1 MGVPTPLSVDK
12 LRNVC
17 DPSTLGIKCT
27 DEMPALEGIIGQ
39 QRAVRAL
46 EFGLE
51 IPDDG
56 FNIYVAGVPGT
67 GKMTAIQSFLEE
79 RAAREPVPPDWC
91 YVNNFDDPYEPS
103 VLKLP
108 AGTGIVLQRDM
119 RNLVRQA
126 RSAIQKAFESD
137 DYATHRDE
145 IVQELNRR
153 RNELFEKMSELARQ
167 RGFLLQL
174 TPMGLVLVPA
184 PGGQPLQEAQI
195 AALTPEERQKL
206 EERRVAVEN
215 ELKGSVKQIRNLEKE
230 AQSKIQELDRLVGL
244 YAVSHLMEDLVEKYE
259 ELPEVAA
266 YLKRVQ
272 EDILEN
278 LDLFRTQPGVQ
289 APAAP
294 IPVPPAA
301 KEMPFRKY
309 QVNVLVDN
317 SRLEHAPVVT
327 DLNPLYNNLFGRIE
341 KEAQFGALYT
351 DFTLIRAGSLHRAN
365 GGYLVLPI
373 LEVLRNPF
381 AWDSLKRAVRNREVV
396 IEEMS
401 ERLGFVAARSLR
413 PQPVP
418 LETKVILVGSPLYYY
433 LLEALDE
440 DFQELF
446 KVKADFD
453 TRMDRNEEN
462 IRGYLAFICNFC
474 QKSGLKQ
481 LDAAAAAKVV
491 EHGSRLAEHQ
501 DKLSTHFAHIADLLR
516 EANFWATRDGARLTG
531 AVHVQRAIEEKI
543 YRSNLLQER
552 IQEMIERGLI
562 LIDTS
567 GEAVGRVNGL
577 AVVSLG
583 DYSFGRPNR
592 ITAST
597 AAGSG
602 GVIDIE
608 REAKL
613 GGPIHT
619 KGVQILSGYL
629 HQKYAQDK
637 PLSMTARL
645 VFEQS
650 YEGVEGDSA
659 SSTELY
665 AILSSLS
672 GLPLKQGI
680 AVTGSVNQHG
690 EVQAIGG
697 VNEKIEGF
705 FEVCRARGL
714 TGEQGVMIPAS
725 NVQNLMLKEEVVEAV
740 NEGKFHIWPV
750 STIDEG
756 ISLLTGVEA
765 GDRREDGS
773 FEPDTVNARVDRRLR
788 EYGEQVKKLG
798 KGEEESRKPEEN
810 DKEEKPEE
818 KRKKEEA
825 DEPTAG

>member
-1 MGVPTPLSVDK
+1 MPAPSPLSADK
-12 LRNVC
+12 LRNTC
-17 DPSTLGIKCT
+17 DPKSLGIHTT
-27 DEMPALEGIIGQ
+27 DQLPPLEGIIGQ

-56 FNIYVAGVPGT
+56 FNVYVAGVPGT
-67 GKMTAIQSFLEE
+67 GKMTAVQAFLEE

-91 YVNNFDDPYEPS
+91 YVNNFSNPYEPKA
-103 VLKLP
+103 LKLP
-108 AGTGIVLQRDM
+108 AGTGVALQMDM
-119 RNLVRQA
+119 RNLVKQA
-126 RSAIQKAFESD
+126 RTAIQKAFESD
-137 DYATHRDE
+137 EYAAHREE
-145 IVQELNRR
+145 ILQSLNRR
-153 RNELFEKMSELARQ
+153 RSELFEKMSEVARQ

-174 TPMGLVLVPA
+174 TPMGLVLIPA
-184 PGGQPLQEAQI
+184 PRGEPLQEEQI
-195 AALTPEERQKL
+195 AALTPEQRQELETRREVLEADLKSSLKL
-206 EERRVAVEN
+206 VRE
-215 ELKGSVKQIRNLEKE
+215 IEKE
-230 AQSKIQELDRLVGL
+230 AQKALQELDRKVGL
-244 YAVSHLMEDLVEKYE
+244 YAVEHLMEDLLDKYE
-259 ELPEVAA
+259 HLPEVSQ
-266 YLKRVQ
+266 YLKEVQ
-272 EDILEN
+272 EDILQN
-278 LDLFRTQPGVQ
+278 LELFRGQAQPPQ
-289 APAAP
+289 SQPAVP
-294 IPVPPAA
+294 MPPAA
-301 KEMPFRKY
+301 KEMPFRNY

-351 DFTLIRAGSLHRAN
+351 DFTLIRPGSLHRAN

-381 AWDSLKRAVRNREVV
+381 VWDSLKRAIRNREIV

-413 PQPVP
+413 PEPVP
-418 LETKVILVGSPLYYY
+418 LEAKVILIGSPLYYY
-433 LLEALDE
+433 LLGALDE
-440 DFQELF
+440 DFRELF

-453 TRMDRNEEN
+453 TRMDRTDEN
-462 IRGYLAFICNFC
+462 IKGYLAFICNFC
-474 QKSGLKQ
+474 TKVGLRQ
-481 LDAAAAAKVV
+481 LDAAAAAKVI

-501 DKLSTHFAHIADLLR
+501 EKLSTQFADIADLLR
-516 EANFWATRDGARLTG
+516 EANFWAGQDGAEVIG
-531 AVHVQRAIEEKI
+531 ARHVQRAIDEKI

-552 IQEMIERGLI
+552 IQEMIEKGTI
-562 LIDTS
+562 LIDVH
-567 GEAVGRVNGL
+567 GESVGRVNGL

-637 PLSMTARL
+637 PLSMTGRL

-672 GLPLKQGI
+672 GLPIKQGI

-705 FEVCRARGL
+705 FEVCRAKGL

-725 NVQNLMLKEEVVEAV
+725 NMQNLMLKEEVVQAV
-740 NEGKFHIWPV
+740 KEGKFHIWPV

-756 ISLLTGVEA
+756 ISLLTGVAA
-765 GDRREDGS
+765 GERREDGT
-773 FEPDTVNARVDRRLR
+773 FEPDTVNALVDERLR
-788 EYGEQVKKLG
+788 QFGEKVREFGREDEGREVEEEEEEEEGQEEEEA
-798 KGEEESRKPEEN
+798 KGE
-810 DKEEKPEE
+810 
-818 KRKKEEA
+818 
-825 DEPTAG
+825 

>member
-1 MGVPTPLSVDK
+1 MSVPSPLSAEK
-12 LRNVC
+12 LRNTC
-17 DPSTLGIKCT
+17 DPKSLGIRTT
-27 DEMPALEGIIGQ
+27 DRLPPLEGIIGQ
-39 QRAVRAL
+39 ERAVRAL

-56 FNIYVAGVPGT
+56 FNVYVAGVPGT
-67 GKMTAIQSFLEE
+67 GKMTAVQSFLED

-91 YVNNFDDPYEPS
+91 YVNNFSDPYEPK

-108 AGTGIVLQRDM
+108 AGTGVALQRDM
-119 RNLVRQA
+119 RKLVQQA
-126 RSAIQKAFESD
+126 RKAIQQAFESD
-137 DYATHRDE
+137 EYAAHRDE
-145 IVQELNRR
+145 IVQTLTRR
-153 RNELFEKMSELARQ
+153 RNELFEKMSEVARQ

-184 PGGQPLQEAQI
+184 PAGQPLQEEQI
-195 AALTPEERQKL
+195 AALPPEQRQEL
-206 EERRVAVEN
+206 EERRAALESD
-215 ELKGSVKQIRNLEKE
+215 LKSSLKLIRTMEKE
-230 AQSKIQELDRLVGL
+230 AQAALQDLDRRVGL
-244 YAVSHLMEDLVEKYE
+244 YAVEHLMEDLLEKYQQLE
-259 ELPEVAA
+259 EVSA
-266 YLKRVQ
+266 YLKEVQ

-278 LDLFRTQPGVQ
+278 LDLFRVQPQ
-289 APAAP
+289 PQQSP
-294 IPVPPAA
+294 LPMPPAA
-301 KEMPFRKY
+301 KDFPFRKY
-309 QVNVLVDN
+309 QVNVVVDN
-317 SRLEHAPVVT
+317 SRLQHAPVVT

-351 DFTLIRAGSLHRAN
+351 DFMLIRPGSLHRAN

-381 AWDSLKRAVRNREVV
+381 VWDSLKRAIRNREIV

-413 PQPVP
+413 PEPVP
-418 LETKVILVGSPLYYY
+418 LATKIVLIGSPAYYY
-433 LLEALDE
+433 LLGAIDE
-440 DFQELF
+440 DFRELF

-453 TRMDRNEEN
+453 TRMDRTDEN
-462 IRGYLAFICNFC
+462 IQSYLAFVCNFC
-474 QKSGLKQ
+474 NKVGLRH
-481 LDAAAAAKVV
+481 LDAAAAAKVI
-491 EHGSRLAEHQ
+491 EYGSRLAEHQ
-501 DKLSTHFAHIADLLR
+501 QKLSTQFADIADLLR
-516 EANFWATRDGARLTG
+516 EANYWAGLDNSDVVGARHL
-531 AVHVQRAIEEKI
+531 QRAIDEKT

-552 IQEMIERGLI
+552 IQEMIQQGTL
-562 LIDTS
+562 LIDVT

-577 AVVSLG
+577 AVISLG

-597 AAGSG
+597 APGSD

-629 HQKYAQDK
+629 HQKYAHDK

-659 SSTELY
+659 SSAELY

-672 GLPLKQGI
+672 GLPIKQGI
-680 AVTGSVNQHG
+680 AVTGSVNQQG

-705 FEVCRARGL
+705 FEVCRIKGL
-714 TGEQGVMIPAS
+714 TGDQGVMIPAS

-740 NEGKFHIWPV
+740 RAGKFHLWPV
-750 STIDEG
+750 SSIDEG
-756 ISLLTGVEA
+756 ISLLTGVAA
-765 GDRREDGS
+765 GERREDGT
-773 FEPDTVNARVDRRLR
+773 FAPDTVNARIDERLR
-788 EYGEQVKKLG
+788 RF
-798 KGEEESRKPEEN
+798 GEEVRKMASEGE
-810 DKEEKPEE
+810 D
-818 KRKKEEA
+818 
-825 DEPTAG
+825 G